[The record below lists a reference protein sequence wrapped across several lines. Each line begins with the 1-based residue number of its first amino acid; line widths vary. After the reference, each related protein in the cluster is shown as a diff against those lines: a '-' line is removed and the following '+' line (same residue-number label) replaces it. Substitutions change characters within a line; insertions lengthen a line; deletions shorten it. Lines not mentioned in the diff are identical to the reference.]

1 MRSKHKPELPKKDLF
16 ALGQLLQ
23 SPWTIFHLFRWRS
36 FHLRFSN
43 FVFLLK
49 LCLIFTFSGLVLFH
63 CWNRLLS
70 KLIFNGF
77 VKFKNQIQSIKVCQ
91 GNWLCI
97 VCTAHSSTASNISSI
112 FHPSHLISHL
122 HQYLQQL
129 IFIILFAPMYFD
141 ARKRLPRSVFFCD
154 NIFLQPKIMQNV
166 GSKCKM

>member
-1 MRSKHKPELPKKDLF
+1 MLKLIGRKNEIKTSTRASQKRPVCSWSKSLDYLPPLSVTI
-16 ALGQLLQ
+16 LS
-23 SPWTIFHLFRWRS
+23 SPFFQ
-36 FHLRFSN
+36 FN

-49 LCLIFTFSGLVLFH
+49 LCLIFNFSGLVLFH

-112 FHPSHLISHL
+112 FYPSHLISHL

-129 IFIILFAPMYFD
+129 ILVILFAPMYFD
-141 ARKRLPRSVFFCD
+141 ARKRLPKSAFCD
-154 NIFLQPKIMQNV
+154 NIFLQPKIM
-166 GSKCKM
+166 